1 MATDLGPTG
10 LPVFGDRYLTVQK
23 LAEGGMAEIF
33 LARDVEATPPRL
45 VVLKRILPAQ
55 ARNPDFV
62 KMFHDEARLA
72 SLLVHPN
79 VVKVFE
85 LGRGPAGPFM
95 VMEYLAGLD
104 LFEVIR
110 RARRANL
117 FVPWEFAVRVVIEAA
132 EGVHAAHA
140 LRAPD
145 GSSMNVIHRDLTP
158 SNLFVTWDGG
168 VKVLDFGIA
177 HAERRLAKTRAG
189 TVKGKAQYLAPEQI
203 TGDPVDGRADQFA
216 LAAVLFELLTNT
228 SMFPV
233 DNELAALKSILAS
246 DRRAVSTLRTGVPEA
261 LDEILQLATSL
272 DRERRF
278 ADMRGFADALRTVLG
293 ATTRGATRDAIA
305 LPLRSL
311 FPTEFDLHATF
322 MGKLAAAGADELRQ
336 LATEKPL
343 ELPDE
348 NSMVPTQ
355 VMNTAPVRPSREQPP
370 PNPPPRAIW
379 GWVLLGALGVVLAG
393 LIVRRIATR
402 PPPPV
407 PTGTLTVR
415 SEPPGAT
422 VVIDGRPTAW
432 TTPFVVDTMPLGPH
446 HVRVEHPDRKP
457 LEVDVTVL
465 AGRPITID
473 SELPRFTGTLSVRV
487 TPMTANV
494 SLDGTPVA
502 LHDGAQEFNEVTAG
516 EPHQL
521 SVEAPGFRSQTR
533 SFETQVDET
542 TSVEIDL
549 VRAE

>member
-1 MATDLGPTG
+1 VNDLGPTG
-10 LPVFGDRYLTVQK
+10 LPVFGERYLTVQK

-33 LARDVEATPPRL
+33 LARDVEAIPPRL
-45 VVLKRILPAQ
+45 VVLKRILPSQ
-55 ARNPDFV
+55 AKNPDFL

-85 LGRGPAGPFM
+85 LGRGSAGPFM

-117 FVPWEFAVRVVIEAA
+117 FVPWEFAVRVIIEAC

-203 TGDPVDGRADQFA
+203 TGDPVDGRVDQFS
-216 LAAVLFELLTNT
+216 LGVVLFELLTNT

-246 DRRAVSTLRTGVPEA
+246 GRPAVSELRGGVPAA
-261 LDEILQLATSL
+261 LDDILRLATSL
-272 DRERRF
+272 DRGQRF
-278 ADMRGFADALRTVLG
+278 ADMRAFANALRTALG
-293 ATTRGATRDAIA
+293 DGRRGATRDAIA

-311 FPTEFDLHATF
+311 FPAEFDQHATF
-322 MGKLAAAGADELRQ
+322 MGKLALAGTEELRQ
-336 LATEKPL
+336 LAVEAPL

-348 NSMVPTQ
+348 GSTVPTQ
-355 VMNTAPVRPSREQPP
+355 VMNAEPVRASREQPAP
-370 PNPPPRAIW
+370 VARAGSVW
-379 GWVLLGALGVVLAG
+379 GWVLVGLVAVGLAG
-393 LIVRRIATR
+393 LIVRRVATR

-407 PTGTLTVR
+407 PMGTLTVR

-422 VVIDGRPTAW
+422 VIIDGQPTAW
-432 TTPFVVDTMPLGPH
+432 TTPVVVDTMPLGLH

-457 LEVDVTVL
+457 LQVDVMVV
-465 AGRPITID
+465 AGRPFTID

-487 TPMTANV
+487 TPATASV

-502 LHDGAQEFNEVTAG
+502 MHDGAQQFDDVTAG
-516 EPHQL
+516 EPHVL

-533 SFETQVDET
+533 SFETQLDEVTTVEVDLT
-542 TSVEIDL
+542 
-549 VRAE
+549 RAE